1 MAASLAF
8 TPLPSSAADTDVLV
22 KIDSNSQIEVKVK
35 MDTTE
40 FLRSI
45 QDNKGDINGAISSI
59 IKNAPSDAIKLD
71 TKSDGIAA
79 QKKEAPP
86 PVPSQ
91 PAPAPPAV
99 KTEPPKPVE
108 TKPVEVK
115 SVETKPVEAKP
126 AEVKPVEP
134 KPVVTDAKPTETAS
148 GTATGPKPVIEEE
161 KVQPLK
167 PVETAPSPAKPPE
180 VKKVE
185 EPKSAAPATPAPVP
199 PAVKKDEPKPPEVK
213 KVEEPKPAAP
223 ATPAPVPPAVK
234 KDEPKPPEVKKVEE
248 PKPVSPASPIPVPP
262 VVKKDEPKPPEV
274 KKEPKPTATG
284 AAAAVKNDA
293 PKPSVPAPKPPAPR
307 KPEETIMY
315 RISALFQDLFI
326 DLGYVLLS
334 PFEETK
340 EQAKKKNFDD
350 VSFWQR
356 PAFRPTLPARD
367 GKGKVKLYFSRGN
380 VAGGT
385 VFGVAA
391 ASLAKYKYDNRK
403 RSERMGKVRN
413 VYDPRNDI
421 RKGIAPVRYSSGE
434 PERYSNDERI
444 RYNSDQRV
452 RYNSGTTM
460 NDNDFNFGRDNSR
473 PAAEYKVPKSNLDQS
488 YSFGSQQVRPDN
500 VRRRDVFADTEAG
513 GDNPW
518 KVSSSPSVDSNEY
531 YSWTDSRE
539 PPRSNN
545 MRSTN
550 NAAPRNDRRP
560 ERNTYDVPWKDSTG
574 SSSTDRPI
582 VERYSGV
589 GRRED
594 IRPTNTRRRISS
606 NKSRARQDTYSGQN
620 PYKTPNSPGP
630 QSNLYDSFINNEPR
644 RPPSERRSYNSGRS
658 ESTRG
663 PANDY
668 RRHDVNRWSGINED
682 DDFDDGENPWLLR
695 KQGPR

>member
-1 MAASLAF
+1 
-8 TPLPSSAADTDVLV
+8 
-22 KIDSNSQIEVKVK
+22 
-35 MDTTE
+35 
-40 FLRSI
+40 
-45 QDNKGDINGAISSI
+45 
-59 IKNAPSDAIKLD
+59 
-71 TKSDGIAA
+71 
-79 QKKEAPP
+79 
-86 PVPSQ
+86 
-91 PAPAPPAV
+91 
-99 KTEPPKPVE
+99 
-108 TKPVEVK
+108 VEVK

-185 EPKSAAPATPAPVP
+185 EPKS
-199 PAVKKDEPKPPEVK
+199 
-213 KVEEPKPAAP
+213 AAP